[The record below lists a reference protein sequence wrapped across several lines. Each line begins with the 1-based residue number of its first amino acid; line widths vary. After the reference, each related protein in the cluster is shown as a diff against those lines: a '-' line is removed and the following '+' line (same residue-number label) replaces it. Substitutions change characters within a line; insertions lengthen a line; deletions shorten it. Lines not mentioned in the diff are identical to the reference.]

1 MPHTPSKPQPTCSQ
15 FIDVTVDDEGVIR
28 QVFFYGGCD
37 GNRRRICTSII
48 HQNRSISPQTKQQ

>member
-28 QVFFYGGCD
+28 QVFFIGGCD
-37 GNRRRICTSII
+37 GTGKG
-48 HQNRSISPQTKQQ
+48 PAPT

>member
-37 GNRRRICTSII
+37 GNRQEFCTIII
-48 HQNRSISPQTKQQ
+48 HQNRSISPQIKQQ